1 MTIITSPFPAVE
13 LRAIT
18 ITERVFEGLRDDPE
32 KVVLTDGP
40 TGRQM
45 TAAAFMQA
53 VKSLAGGLNGRG
65 TGKGTMV
72 ALMAPNLPEYA
83 VVFHGVAWAGGTVTL
98 INPTYTPHEVQHQL
112 RDSGATLLITIP
124 HFLDTAKAA
133 VEGTEVAEIAVIGD
147 NSHDLEMAR
156 SGGAG
161 LAIGVLSG
169 NGTREALE
177 PLADVILASVA
188 DLPSH
193 LGVI

>member
-1 MTIITSPFPAVE
+1 MTRRPTAGLILIGDELLSGKVVDTNGSFLITE
-13 LRAIT
+13 LRT
-18 ITERVFEGLRDDPE
+18 IGIDL
-32 KVVLTDGP
+32 G
-40 TGRQM
+40 
-45 TAAAFMQA
+45 
-53 VKSLAGGLNGRG
+53 
-65 TGKGTMV
+65 
-72 ALMAPNLPEYA
+72 
-83 VVFHGVAWAGGTVTL
+83 
-98 INPTYTPHEVQHQL
+98 
-112 RDSGATLLITIP
+112 
-124 HFLDTAKAA
+124 
-133 VEGTEVAEIAVIGD
+133 EIAVIGD